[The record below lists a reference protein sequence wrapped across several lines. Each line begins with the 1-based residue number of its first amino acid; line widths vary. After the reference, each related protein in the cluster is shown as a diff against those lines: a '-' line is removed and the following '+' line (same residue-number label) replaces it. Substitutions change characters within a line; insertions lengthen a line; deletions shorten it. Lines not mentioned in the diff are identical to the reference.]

1 LRQARR
7 LALRDQQ
14 LTQLS
19 MTFGVEGLRQL
30 GSRWCGFPNQ
40 NAGLQQR
47 VVTQMRAEGYSAG
60 TIKRA
65 WGITKAAVGWA
76 WRKGETRDLID
87 GRRLALM
94 KPGALLISVARAP
107 IVDRRS
113 PEP

>member
-1 LRQARR
+1 
-7 LALRDQQ
+7 
-14 LTQLS
+14 
-19 MTFGVEGLRQL
+19 
-30 GSRWCGFPNQ
+30 
-40 NAGLQQR
+40 
-47 VVTQMRAEGYSAG
+47 MRAEGYSAG

-76 WRKGETRDLID
+76 WRNGETRDLID

-94 KPGALLISVARAP
+94 KPGALLINVARAP